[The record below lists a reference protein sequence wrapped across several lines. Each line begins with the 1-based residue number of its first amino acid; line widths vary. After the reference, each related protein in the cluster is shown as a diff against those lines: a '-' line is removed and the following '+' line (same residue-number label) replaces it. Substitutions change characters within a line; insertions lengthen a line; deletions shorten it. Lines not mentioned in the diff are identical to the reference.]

1 MRKTMF
7 HYTSHIFT
15 GDPSCS
21 RKLKNFA
28 QVIKGEIQNKSNYE
42 KRRREV
48 PLLPYYYTN
57 NFSFPSLLNK
67 VQTNL
72 HFSSRFYN
80 LRKSFQHW
88 LS

>member
-48 PLLPYYYTN
+48 PL
-57 NFSFPSLLNK
+57 FALLLYK
-67 VQTNL
+67 
-72 HFSSRFYN
+72 
-80 LRKSFQHW
+80 
-88 LS
+88 